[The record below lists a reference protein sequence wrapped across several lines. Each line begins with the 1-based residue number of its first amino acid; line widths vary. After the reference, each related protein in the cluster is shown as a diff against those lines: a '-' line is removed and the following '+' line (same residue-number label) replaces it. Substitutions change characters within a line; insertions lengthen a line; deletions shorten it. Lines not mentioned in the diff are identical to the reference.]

1 MAQNTTHTTYVYA
14 SNSSTS
20 FNDTTFASRTS
31 DSNLVLIS
39 NGTYTNSG
47 YYTENMFSSDTTN
60 LYRYIHVF
68 VYNGTNFES
77 EVRLAKVVS
86 LKLVELVEAYIY
98 VV

>member
-1 MAQNTTHTTYVYA
+1 MGISYTISKISIVMAQNTTHTTYIYA

-60 LYRYIHVF
+60 LYRYIHIF
-68 VYNGTNFES
+68 VINGTNF
-77 EVRLAKVVS
+77 
-86 LKLVELVEAYIY
+86 YP
-98 VV
+98 